1 MMSIALKVDGMTCEH
16 CERAVAQAL
25 SEVPGVTRVV
35 EVTRE
40 RGEAIVDG
48 EPEMT
53 QLIAAVKAEGYEAR
67 VA

>member
-1 MMSIALKVDGMTCEH
+1 
-16 CERAVAQAL
+16 
-25 SEVPGVTRVV
+25 VPGVTRVV

-48 EPEMT
+48 EPDLT